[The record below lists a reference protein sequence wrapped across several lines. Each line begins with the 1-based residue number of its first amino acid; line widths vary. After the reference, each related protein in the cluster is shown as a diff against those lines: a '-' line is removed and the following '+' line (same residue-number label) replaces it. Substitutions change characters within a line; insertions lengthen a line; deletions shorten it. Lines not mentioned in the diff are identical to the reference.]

1 MYDIKGGRIMT
12 EESKR
17 KLAEEL
23 ENTPIANTIVHE
35 TPEHDGPY
43 VKHIRLA

>member
-1 MYDIKGGRIMT
+1 MT

-17 KLAEEL
+17 RLAEEL
-23 ENTPIANTIVHE
+23 ENTPTSKTITHDDGN
-35 TPEHDGPY
+35 HDGPY